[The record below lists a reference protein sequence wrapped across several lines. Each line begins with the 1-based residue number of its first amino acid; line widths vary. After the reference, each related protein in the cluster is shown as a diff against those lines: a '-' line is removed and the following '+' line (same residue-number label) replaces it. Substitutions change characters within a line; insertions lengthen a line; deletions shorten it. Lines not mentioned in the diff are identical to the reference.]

1 MARPPAVCAQA
12 LLAAIGRPAAAGA
25 GEQLRAGVPCQIH
38 LRPEPLAALRAHV
51 RPAGVHLAV
60 VLLQQL
66 ERGEV
71 FFLARGRD
79 VILAVHHRAEVGE
92 SGPRTDTPV
101 RRPPAGHAG
110 PLEGDVLT
118 FDDLAHAVNGGPV
131 LRESVQGGQ
140 HLNKLD

>member
-1 MARPPAVCAQA
+1 MARPSAVCAQA
-12 LLAAIGRPAAAGA
+12 LLAPIGRPAAAGA
-25 GEQLRAGVPCQIH
+25 GEQLRAGVPRQVH
-38 LRPEPLAALRAHV
+38 LCPEPLAALCAHV

-92 SGPRTDTPV
+92 SGPCTGTPV
-101 RRPPAGHAG
+101 RCPYAG
-110 PLEGDVLT
+110 PLEGDVLA

-131 LRESVQGGQ
+131 LRESVKSGQ